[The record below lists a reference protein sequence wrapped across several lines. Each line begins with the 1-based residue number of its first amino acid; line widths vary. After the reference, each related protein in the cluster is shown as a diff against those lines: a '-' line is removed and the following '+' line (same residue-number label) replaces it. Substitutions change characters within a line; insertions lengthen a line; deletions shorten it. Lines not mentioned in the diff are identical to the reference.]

1 MQTQDVAGAK
11 ARAAVA
17 AAFTAGSPG
26 QAAHAVRPRVML
38 VGRLEGFRARA
49 LTAAG
54 AVVSRPRPEDVPSLL
69 ATAPPDVLLLDASL
83 PPQALGPILLALGP
97 AHAPTGKAVVASTG
111 DGAVSAPSEGARPAV
126 LVYVPAGRSSKLE
139 RRLREHADDF
149 VSGGL
154 GDEAVLVRLRGALRV
169 RGFVGELSRKN
180 AELEDLYHRLEGM
193 ARRMADELRLASNVQ
208 RSLLPA
214 PVQHGRLEIAR
225 EFIPFREIGGDYYDF
240 IELGPDRLAV
250 AIGDV
255 MGKGVPAAL
264 MAANLKASVR
274 AQVQGGDVAP
284 EEVTRRVNR
293 LFWDVTPQGL
303 FCSLFFAVFDLER
316 GVLEYVNAGHHYP
329 FLVRRDGTVLD
340 LVEGGT
346 VVGLAEESRYRRG
359 TAALEADDL
368 VVLYSDGVTDRG
380 NAEGELFGVER
391 LKEAALRNRA
401 DTARIVL
408 YSLLGDVQGWSAGTP
423 AEDDST
429 LIVARFNP
437 RDSRSGSPGERE
449 PERLV

>member
-1 MQTQDVAGAK
+1 MQAHDVRSGRAGG
-11 ARAAVA
+11 AVTATLA
-17 AAFTAGSPG
+17 AAAPVPAPALAG
-26 QAAHAVRPRVML
+26 RPQVML
-38 VGRLEGFRARA
+38 VGPLDGLRPRAVG
-49 LTAAG
+49 AG
-54 AVVSRPRPEDVPSLL
+54 SAVVSRPRPEDVPRLL
-69 ATAPPDVLLLDASL
+69 ETAPPDVVLLDASL
-83 PPQALGPILLALGP
+83 PWPLLAPILLAVGP
-97 AHAPTGKAVVASTG
+97 AQPAAGP
-111 DGAVSAPSEGARPAV
+111 GANPARPAL
-126 LVYVPAGRSSKLE
+126 LVFVPAGRTAKLD

-180 AELEDLYHRLEGM
+180 AELEGLYHRLEGM

-214 PVQHGRLEIAR
+214 PVQHGRLEMAR

-240 IELGPDRLAV
+240 IELGPNRLAV

-274 AQVQGGDVAP
+274 AQVQGGDIAP
-284 EEVTRRVNR
+284 EDVTRRVNR
-293 LFWDVTPQGL
+293 LFWDVTPHGL

-329 FLVRRDGTVLD
+329 FLVRRDGQVLD

-346 VVGLAEESRYRRG
+346 VVGLAEDSLYRRG
-359 TAALEADDL
+359 SVGLEPDDL

-380 NAEGELFGVER
+380 SAEGELFGVER
-391 LKEAALRNRA
+391 LKEAALRSRA
-401 DTARIVL
+401 DGARIVL
-408 YSLLGDVQGWSAGTP
+408 YSVLGEVQGWSAGTP
-423 AEDDST
+423 AEDDAT
-429 LIVARFNP
+429 LIVAKFRGP
-437 RDSRSGSPGERE
+437 DPSR
-449 PERLV
+449 L

>member
-1 MQTQDVAGAK
+1 MQTQDVRGAK
-11 ARAAVA
+11 VKAEAATALTA
-17 AAFTAGSPG
+17 AEPAPEAPALG
-26 QAAHAVRPRVML
+26 RPRVML
-38 VGRLEGFRARA
+38 VGRLEGLRQRAFS
-49 LTAAG
+49 AA
-54 AVVSRPRPEDVPSLL
+54 AAIVSRPRPEDVPRLL
-69 ATAPPDVLLLDASL
+69 AKAPPDVVLLDASL
-83 PPQALGPILLALGP
+83 PAEQLAPILLALGP
-97 AHAPTGKAVVASTG
+97 A
-111 DGAVSAPSEGARPAV
+111 DGAAGPAGDRARPAL
-126 LVYVPAGRSSKLE
+126 LVFVPPGRPPRLE
-139 RRLREHADDF
+139 RRLREYADDF
-149 VSGGL
+149 VRGGL
-154 GDEAVLVRLRGALRV
+154 GDEAVAVRLRGALRV

-180 AELEDLYHRLEGM
+180 AELEGLYHRLEGM

-346 VVGLAEESRYRRG
+346 VVGLAEESSYRRG
-359 TAALEADDL
+359 TASLQADDL

-380 NAEGELFGVER
+380 DAGGELFGVER
-391 LKEAALRNRA
+391 LKEGALRNRS
-401 DTARIVL
+401 DSARIVL

-429 LIVARFNP
+429 LIVAKFR
-437 RDSRSGSPGERE
+437 GLGT
-449 PERLV
+449 

>member
-1 MQTQDVAGAK
+1 VQTQDVRGAK

-17 AAFTAGSPG
+17 AAFAAGGPAG
-26 QAAHAVRPRVML
+26 APPAGRPRVML
-38 VGRLEGFRARA
+38 VGRLEGLRPRAVS
-49 LTAAG
+49 AAG
-54 AVVSRPRPEDVPSLL
+54 AVVSRPRPEDVPPLL
-69 ATAPPDVLLLDASL
+69 AASPPDVVVLDASL
-83 PPQALGPILLALGP
+83 APEALAPILLALGP
-97 AHAPTGKAVVASTG
+97 AHAPAGSATTG
-111 DGAVSAPSEGARPAV
+111 DGAASPPLDGARPAL
-126 LVYVPAGRSSKLE
+126 LVYVPPGRSARLE
-139 RRLREHADDF
+139 KRLREHADDF

-180 AELEDLYHRLEGM
+180 AELEGLYHRLEGM

-240 IELGPDRLAV
+240 IELGPDRVAV

-274 AQVQGGDVAP
+274 SQVQGGAVAP

-316 GVLEYVNAGHHYP
+316 GALEYVNAGHHYP
-329 FLVRRDGTVLD
+329 FLVRRDGTILD
-340 LVEGGT
+340 LTEGGT

-359 TAALEADDL
+359 GARLETEDL

-401 DTARIVL
+401 DAARIVL

-429 LIVARFNP
+429 LIVAKFR
-437 RDSRSGSPGERE
+437 G
-449 PERLV
+449 VTT

>member
-1 MQTQDVAGAK
+1 MQTQDVGGAK

-17 AAFTAGSPG
+17 AAFAAGS
-26 QAAHAVRPRVML
+26 AAEAPRAGRPRVMV
-38 VGRLEGFRARA
+38 VGRLEGFRQRA
-49 LTAAG
+49 VSAAG
-54 AVVSRPRPEDVPSLL
+54 AVVTRPRPEDVPSLL
-69 ATAPPDVLLLDASL
+69 QTAPPDVVLLDASL
-83 PPQALGPILLALGP
+83 APQALGPILLALGP
-97 AHAPTGKAVVASTG
+97 AHAPAAAASTG
-111 DGAVSAPSEGARPAV
+111 DGAASPPEGARPA
-126 LVYVPAGRSSKLE
+126 LLAYVPPGRSAKLE

-149 VSGGL
+149 VSGAL
-154 GDEAVLVRLRGALRV
+154 GDEAVLVRLRGALRI

-180 AELEDLYHRLEGM
+180 AELEGLYHRLEGIT
-193 ARRMADELRLASNVQ
+193 RRMADELRLASNVQ

-240 IELGPDRLAV
+240 IELGADRVAV

-329 FLVRRDGTVLD
+329 FLLRRDGTLLD
-340 LVEGGT
+340 LAEGGT
-346 VVGLAEESRYRRG
+346 VIGLAEDSRYGRG
-359 TAALEADDL
+359 AARLEADDL

-429 LIVARFNP
+429 LIVAKVRA
-437 RDSRSGSPGERE
+437 REGSHSERE
-449 PERLV
+449 PSRLV

>member
-1 MQTQDVAGAK
+1 
-11 ARAAVA
+11 
-17 AAFTAGSPG
+17 
-26 QAAHAVRPRVML
+26 ML
-38 VGRLEGFRARA
+38 VGRLDGLRPRAVS
-49 LTAAG
+49 AAD
-54 AVVSRPRPEDVPSLL
+54 AILSRPRAEDVPRLL
-69 ATAPPDVLLLDASL
+69 ETAPPDVVVLDASL
-83 PPQALGPILLALGP
+83 PSHLLGPILLALGP
-97 AHAPTGKAVVASTG
+97 AKDSGGPRG
-111 DGAVSAPSEGARPAV
+111 DGTRPAV
-126 LVYVPAGRSSKLE
+126 LVFVPAGRPPRLE

-154 GDEAVLVRLRGALRV
+154 GDEAVLARLRGALRV

-180 AELEDLYHRLEGM
+180 AELEGLYHRLEGL
-193 ARRMADELRLASNVQ
+193 ARRMADELRLASNMQ

-274 AQVQGGDVAP
+274 AQVQGGDTAP
-284 EEVTRRVNR
+284 EDVTRRVNR

-303 FCSLFFAVFDLER
+303 FCSLFFAVFDLQR

-329 FLVRRDGTVLD
+329 FLVRRDGRILD

-346 VVGLAEESRYRRG
+346 VIGLAEDSLYRRG
-359 TAALEADDL
+359 TARLEPDDL
-368 VVLYSDGVTDRG
+368 LIFYSDGVTDRG
-380 NAEGELFGVER
+380 SAEGELFGVER
-391 LKEAALRNRA
+391 LKEAALRSRA

-429 LIVARFNP
+429 LIVAKFRGLA
-437 RDSRSGSPGERE
+437 SGPA
-449 PERLV
+449 

>member
-1 MQTQDVAGAK
+1 
-11 ARAAVA
+11 
-17 AAFTAGSPG
+17 
-26 QAAHAVRPRVML
+26 ML
-38 VGRLEGFRARA
+38 VGRLEGLRSRAVG
-49 LTAAG
+49 AAG
-54 AVVSRPRPEDVPSLL
+54 AVVSRPRPEDVPRLL
-69 ATAPPDVLLLDASL
+69 ESATPDVVLLDASL
-83 PPQALGPILLALGP
+83 APEALAPILLALGP
-97 AHAPTGKAVVASTG
+97 AHAPAGIP
-111 DGAVSAPSEGARPAV
+111 SAGGQAAAPPDAARPV
-126 LVYVPAGRSSKLE
+126 LLVYVPPGRSARLE

-149 VSGGL
+149 VSGDL
-154 GDEAVLVRLRGALRV
+154 GDQAVLVRLRGALRV

-180 AELEDLYHRLEGM
+180 AELQGLYHRLEGIS
-193 ARRMADELRLASNVQ
+193 RRMADELRLASNVQ

-240 IELGPDRLAV
+240 IELAPDRVAV

-274 AQVQGGDVAP
+274 AQIQGGDVAP

-293 LFWDVTPQGL
+293 LFWEVTPQGL

-316 GVLEYVNAGHHYP
+316 GLLEYVNAGHHYP
-329 FLVRRDGTVLD
+329 FVVRRDGTILD
-340 LVEGGT
+340 LIEGGT

-359 TAALEADDL
+359 TLRLEAEDL
-368 VVLYSDGVTDRG
+368 VVLYSDGVTDHG
-380 NAEGELFGVER
+380 SADGELFGVER

-408 YSLLGDVQGWSAGTP
+408 YSLLGDIQGWSAGTP
-423 AEDDST
+423 AEDDTT
-429 LIVARFNP
+429 LIVAKF
-437 RDSRSGSPGERE
+437 RDRVASD
-449 PERLV
+449 RLDG

>member
-1 MQTQDVAGAK
+1 MQTQDVGGAK

-17 AAFTAGSPG
+17 AAFAAGSPAEAPRAG
-26 QAAHAVRPRVML
+26 RPRVML
-38 VGRLEGFRARA
+38 VGRLEGFRPRA
-49 LTAAG
+49 VSAAG
-54 AVVSRPRPEDVPSLL
+54 AVVTRPRPEDVPGLL
-69 ATAPPDVLLLDASL
+69 QTAPPDVVLLDAAL
-83 PPQALGPILLALGP
+83 APQALGPILLALGP
-97 AHAPTGKAVVASTG
+97 AHAPAGKAAAASTG
-111 DGAVSAPSEGARPAV
+111 DGAAGSPAEGARPAL
-126 LVYVPAGRSSKLE
+126 LVYVPPGRSAKLE
-139 RRLREHADDF
+139 RRLREHADDC
-149 VSGGL
+149 VSGTL

-180 AELEDLYHRLEGM
+180 AELEGLYHRLEGIT
-193 ARRMADELRLASNVQ
+193 RRMADELRLASNVQ

-240 IELGPDRLAV
+240 IELGPDRVAV

-274 AQVQGGDVAP
+274 AQVHGGDVAP

-303 FCSLFFAVFDLER
+303 FCSLFFAIFDLER

-340 LVEGGT
+340 LAEGGT
-346 VVGLAEESRYRRG
+346 VIGLAEDSRYRRG
-359 TAALEADDL
+359 AARLEAEDL

-401 DTARIVL
+401 DMARIVL
-408 YSLLGDVQGWSAGTP
+408 YSVLGDVQGWSAGTP

-429 LIVARFNP
+429 LIVAKVR
-437 RDSRSGSPGERE
+437 SREGSHAERE
-449 PERLV
+449 PERVV

>member
-1 MQTQDVAGAK
+1 MQTQDVGGAK
-11 ARAAVA
+11 IRAAVA
-17 AAFTAGSPG
+17 AAFAAGSPSE
-26 QAAHAVRPRVML
+26 APHAGRPRVML
-38 VGRLEGFRARA
+38 VGRLEGLRPRAVG
-49 LTAAG
+49 AAG
-54 AVVSRPRPEDVPSLL
+54 VVVSRPRPEDVPRLL
-69 ATAPPDVLLLDASL
+69 ATAPPDVVLLDASL
-83 PPQALGPILLALGP
+83 APQALGPILLALGP
-97 AHAPTGKAVVASTG
+97 AHAPTGKAGAPSTG
-111 DGAVSAPSEGARPAV
+111 DGAASSPSEGARPAL
-126 LVYVPAGRSSKLE
+126 LVYVPPGRSAKLE

-149 VSGGL
+149 VSGSL

-169 RGFVGELSRKN
+169 RGFMGELSRKN

-240 IELGPDRLAV
+240 IELGPDRVAV
-250 AIGDV
+250 SIGDV

-340 LVEGGT
+340 LGEGGT
-346 VVGLAEESRYRRG
+346 VIGLAEDSRYRRG
-359 TAALEADDL
+359 AARLEAEDL

-429 LIVARFNP
+429 LIVAKV
-437 RDSRSGSPGERE
+437 SREGSHAERE

>member
-1 MQTQDVAGAK
+1 VQAQDVRAKEKAEATVAAPAMRPALPLAVLPGTTDAK
-11 ARAAVA
+11 AARVGGPP
-17 AAFTAGSPG
+17 T
-26 QAAHAVRPRVML
+26 VML
-38 VGRLEGFRARA
+38 VGSLAGLRPRAVG
-49 LTAAG
+49 AAG
-54 AVVSRPRPEDVPSLL
+54 VVVSRPRPEDVPGLL
-69 ATAPPDVLLLDASL
+69 EGAPPDVVLLDSSL
-83 PPQALGPILLALGP
+83 PSPLLAPILLALGP
-97 AHAPTGKAVVASTG
+97 AHSPTLAGGAAP
-111 DGAVSAPSEGARPAV
+111 RPAV
-126 LVYVPAGRSSKLE
+126 LVFIPPGRPSRLE

-154 GDEAVLVRLRGALRV
+154 GEEAVLVRLRGALRV

-180 AELEDLYHRLEGM
+180 EELQGLYHRLEGM

-214 PVQHGRLEIAR
+214 PVQHSRLEMAR

-240 IELGPDRLAV
+240 IELGPERLAV

-274 AQVQGGDVAP
+274 AQVQGGDTAP
-284 EEVTRRVNR
+284 EDLTRRVNR

-329 FLVRRDGTVLD
+329 FLVRRDGTILD

-346 VVGLAEESRYRRG
+346 VVGLAEDSRYRRG
-359 TAALEADDL
+359 ETRLEPDDL

-380 NAEGELFGVER
+380 NAGGELFGVER

-401 DTARIVL
+401 APARIVL

-423 AEDDST
+423 ADDDAT
-429 LIVARFNP
+429 LIVAKHAGVP
-437 RDSRSGSPGERE
+437 IPRSGSHSGRE

>member
-1 MQTQDVAGAK
+1 MQTQDVRGAK
-11 ARAAVA
+11 AKAGAATALPA
-17 AAFTAGSPG
+17 AAGPAPEAPLPG
-26 QAAHAVRPRVML
+26 RPQVML
-38 VGRLEGFRARA
+38 VGRLEGLRQRAFSA
-49 LTAAG
+49 VG
-54 AVVSRPRPEDVPSLL
+54 AIVSRPRPEEVPRLL
-69 ATAPPDVLLLDASL
+69 AIAPPDVVLLDASL
-83 PPQALGPILLALGP
+83 PAERLAPILLALGP
-97 AHAPTGKAVVASTG
+97 A
-111 DGAVSAPSEGARPAV
+111 DGASGRAGDRARPAL
-126 LVYVPAGRSSKLE
+126 LVFVPAGRRLE

-149 VSGGL
+149 VRGGL
-154 GDEAVLVRLRGALRV
+154 GDEAVAVRLRGALRV

-180 AELEDLYHRLEGM
+180 AELEGLYHRLEGM

-240 IELGPDRLAV
+240 IELAPDRLAV

-359 TAALEADDL
+359 TASLQADDL

-380 NAEGELFGVER
+380 DAGGELFGVER
-391 LKEAALRNRA
+391 LKEAALRNRSEN
-401 DTARIVL
+401 ARIVL

-429 LIVARFNP
+429 LIVAKFRGLDP
-437 RDSRSGSPGERE
+437 
-449 PERLV
+449 

>member
-1 MQTQDVAGAK
+1 MQTQDIRAAKAGA
-11 ARAAVA
+11 AVTALLGSASA
-17 AAFTAGSPG
+17 AAAPPG
-26 QAAHAVRPRVML
+26 RPRVML
-38 VGRLEGFRARA
+38 VGRLEGLRPRAV
-49 LTAAG
+49 TAAG
-54 AVVSRPRPEDVPSLL
+54 AVVTRPRPSDVLGLL
-69 ATAPPDVLLLDASL
+69 AASPPEVVLLDASL
-83 PPQALGPILLALGP
+83 APELIAPILLALGP
-97 AHAPTGKAVVASTG
+97 AHAPAGNGTAV
-111 DGAVSAPSEGARPAV
+111 APADGARPALV
-126 LVYVPAGRSSKLE
+126 VYVPPGRPARLDK
-139 RRLREHADDF
+139 RLREHADDF
-149 VSGGL
+149 VSGASGE
-154 GDEAVLVRLRGALRV
+154 EAVLVRLRGALRV

-180 AELEDLYHRLEGM
+180 AELESLYHRLEGM

-240 IELGPDRLAV
+240 IELGPDRVAV

-303 FCSLFFAVFDLER
+303 FCSLFFAVFDLQR

-340 LVEGGT
+340 LTEGGT

-359 TAALEADDL
+359 GAALEPDDL

-380 NAEGELFGVER
+380 NADGELFGVER
-391 LKEAALRNRA
+391 LKDAALRNRA

-408 YSLLGDVQGWSAGTP
+408 YSLLGDIQGWSAGTP
-423 AEDDST
+423 AEDDTT
-429 LIVARFNP
+429 LIVAKFRGT
-437 RDSRSGSPGERE
+437 DSES
-449 PERLV
+449 RL

>member
-1 MQTQDVAGAK
+1 MQTQDVRGVKAK
-11 ARAAVA
+11 AEAA
-17 AAFTAGSPG
+17 TAVSPMGPAPQAPALG
-26 QAAHAVRPRVML
+26 QPRVML
-38 VGRLEGFRARA
+38 VGRLEGLRQRA
-49 LTAAG
+49 LSAAA
-54 AVVSRPRPEDVPSLL
+54 AVVSRPRPEDVPGVL
-69 ATAPPDVLLLDASL
+69 ATSSPDVVLLDASL
-83 PPQALGPILLALGP
+83 PDEQLAPILLALGP
-97 AHAPTGKAVVASTG
+97 VDGGAGPAG
-111 DGAVSAPSEGARPAV
+111 DRARPAL
-126 LVYVPAGRSSKLE
+126 LVFVPPGQPPRLE

-149 VSGGL
+149 VRGGL
-154 GDEAVLVRLRGALRV
+154 GDEAVAVRLRGALRV

-180 AELEDLYHRLEGM
+180 AELEGLYHRLEGM
-193 ARRMADELRLASNVQ
+193 TRRMADELRLASNMQ

-214 PVQHGRLEIAR
+214 PVHHERLEIAR

-240 IELGPDRLAV
+240 IELAPGRLAV

-274 AQVQGGDVAP
+274 AQVQSGDVAP

-329 FLVRRDGTVLD
+329 FLVRHDGTVLD

-346 VVGLAEESRYRRG
+346 VVGLAEDSSYRRG
-359 TAALEADDL
+359 TTDLRADDI
-368 VVLYSDGVTDRG
+368 VVFYSDGVTDRG
-380 NAEGELFGVER
+380 DAGGELFGVER
-391 LKEAALRNRA
+391 LKEAALRNRS
-401 DTARIVL
+401 DSARIVL

-429 LIVARFNP
+429 LIVAKFR
-437 RDSRSGSPGERE
+437 GLGT
-449 PERLV
+449 

>member
-1 MQTQDVAGAK
+1 MQTQDVRGAK

-17 AAFTAGSPG
+17 LAAGSAVEAP
-26 QAAHAVRPRVML
+26 HAGRPRVML
-38 VGRLEGFRARA
+38 VGRLEGLRSRAVS
-49 LTAAG
+49 AAG
-54 AVVSRPRPEDVPSLL
+54 AVVSRPRPEDVPRLL
-69 ATAPPDVLLLDASL
+69 ATAPPDVVLLDASL
-83 PPQALGPILLALGP
+83 APEALAPILLALGP
-97 AHAPTGKAVVASTG
+97 AHAPAGKASTG
-111 DGAVSAPSEGARPAV
+111 GGTVSSPLDGTRPAL
-126 LVYVPAGRSSKLE
+126 LVYVPPGRSAKLE
-139 RRLREHADDF
+139 RPLREHADDF

-154 GDEAVLVRLRGALRV
+154 GDQAVLVRLRGALRV

-180 AELEDLYHRLEGM
+180 AELEGLYHRLEGM

-225 EFIPFREIGGDYYDF
+225 EFIPYREIGGDYYDF
-240 IELGPDRLAV
+240 IELAPDRVAV

-316 GVLEYVNAGHHYP
+316 GVFEYVNAGHHYP
-329 FLVRRDGTVLD
+329 FLVRRDGTILD
-340 LVEGGT
+340 LAEGGT

-359 TAALEADDL
+359 AARLEAEDL

-380 NAEGELFGVER
+380 NADGELFGVER

-429 LIVARFNP
+429 LIVAKFHGLTP
-437 RDSRSGSPGERE
+437 
-449 PERLV
+449 

>member
-1 MQTQDVAGAK
+1 VQTQDARGAK
-11 ARAAVA
+11 AKAAVTLA
-17 AAFTAGSPG
+17 APGAAEAPDAG
-26 QAAHAVRPRVML
+26 RPRVML
-38 VGRLEGFRARA
+38 VGSLDGLRHRAVS
-49 LTAAG
+49 AAG
-54 AVVSRPRPEDVPSLL
+54 AVVSRPRPEDVPGLL
-69 ATAPPDVLLLDASL
+69 ETAPPDVVLLDASL
-83 PPQALGPILLALGP
+83 PADVLAPILLALGP
-97 AHAPTGKAVVASTG
+97 ANG
-111 DGAVSAPSEGARPAV
+111 SAGPGGNGARPAL
-126 LVYVPAGRSSKLE
+126 LVFVPPGGPPKLE
-139 RRLREHADDF
+139 RRLRQHADDF

-180 AELEDLYHRLEGM
+180 AELEGLYHRLEGM
-193 ARRMADELRLASNVQ
+193 AQRMADELRLASNVQ

-240 IELGPDRLAV
+240 IELAPDRLAV

-274 AQVQGGDVAP
+274 SQVQGGDTSP

-303 FCSLFFAVFDLER
+303 FCSLFFAVFDLEQ

-329 FLVRRDGTVLD
+329 FLVRRDGTILD
-340 LVEGGT
+340 LIEGGT
-346 VVGLAEESRYRRG
+346 VVGLAEDSRYRSG
-359 TAALEADDL
+359 TARLEPDDL

-380 NAEGELFGVER
+380 SAEGELFGVER

-429 LIVARFNP
+429 LIVAKV
-437 RDSRSGSPGERE
+437 SREGFSREGSQAERE
-449 PERLV
+449 PSRPV

>member
-1 MQTQDVAGAK
+1 
-11 ARAAVA
+11 
-17 AAFTAGSPG
+17 
-26 QAAHAVRPRVML
+26 ML
-38 VGRLEGFRARA
+38 VGGLDGLRPRAVS
-49 LTAAG
+49 AAD
-54 AVVSRPRPEDVPSLL
+54 AVLSRPRAEDVPRLL
-69 ATAPPDVLLLDASL
+69 ETAPPDVVVLDASL
-83 PPQALGPILLALGP
+83 PSHLLGPILLALGP
-97 AHAPTGKAVVASTG
+97 AKDSAGPRG
-111 DGAVSAPSEGARPAV
+111 DGTRPAV
-126 LVYVPAGRSSKLE
+126 LVFVPAGRPPRLE
-139 RRLREHADDF
+139 RRLREYADDF

-180 AELEDLYHRLEGM
+180 AELEGLYHRLEGL
-193 ARRMADELRLASNVQ
+193 ARRMADELRLASNMQ

-214 PVQHGRLEIAR
+214 PVQHGRLEMAR

-274 AQVQGGDVAP
+274 AQVQGGDTSP
-284 EEVTRRVNR
+284 EDVTRRVNR

-303 FCSLFFAVFDLER
+303 FCSLFFAVFDLQ
-316 GVLEYVNAGHHYP
+316 GSVLEYVNAGHHYP
-329 FLVRRDGTVLD
+329 FLVRRDGTILD

-346 VVGLAEESRYRRG
+346 VIGLAEDSLYRRG
-359 TAALEADDL
+359 TARLEPDDL
-368 VVLYSDGVTDRG
+368 LVFYSDGVTDRG
-380 NAEGELFGVER
+380 SAEGELFGVER
-391 LKEAALRNRA
+391 LKEAALRSRA

-429 LIVARFNP
+429 LIVAKFRGT
-437 RDSRSGSPGERE
+437 REGSHGERE

>member
-1 MQTQDVAGAK
+1 MQTEDIRGNG

-17 AAFTAGSPG
+17 ATLLAGSPP
-26 QAAHAVRPRVML
+26 AAEGPLPGRPRVML
-38 VGRLEGFRARA
+38 VGRLEGLRPRAVS
-49 LTAAG
+49 AAS
-54 AVVSRPRPEDVPSLL
+54 AVVARPRAEDVPRLL

-83 PPQALGPILLALGP
+83 PPDRLAPILLALQPAPASAGP
-97 AHAPTGKAVVASTG
+97 AT
-111 DGAVSAPSEGARPAV
+111 DGPRPAV
-126 LVYVPAGRSSKLE
+126 LVFVPPGRTAKVD
-139 RRLREHADDF
+139 RRLRALADDF

-154 GDEAVLVRLRGALRV
+154 GEEAVLVRLRGALRV

-180 AELEDLYHRLEGM
+180 AELEGLYHRLEGM

-214 PVQHGRLEIAR
+214 PMQHDRLEIAR

-240 IELGPDRLAV
+240 IELGPARLAV

-284 EEVTRRVNR
+284 EELTRRVNR

-329 FLVRRDGTVLD
+329 FLVRRDGTTLD

-346 VVGLAEESRYRRG
+346 VVGLAEDSRYRRG
-359 TAALEADDL
+359 EAGLEPDDL
-368 VVLYSDGVTDRG
+368 IVFYSDGVTDRG
-380 NAEGELFGVER
+380 NAEGEMFGIER
-391 LKEAALRNRA
+391 LKEAALRSRA

-408 YSLLGDVQGWSAGTP
+408 YSVLGDVQGWSAGTP

-429 LIVARFNP
+429 LIVAKFRG
-437 RDSRSGSPGERE
+437 SREGSHGERE
-449 PERLV
+449 PSVLPDRSAGRF

>member
-1 MQTQDVAGAK
+1 VA
-11 ARAAVA
+11 
-17 AAFTAGSPG
+17 
-26 QAAHAVRPRVML
+26 
-38 VGRLEGFRARA
+38 
-49 LTAAG
+49 
-54 AVVSRPRPEDVPSLL
+54 
-69 ATAPPDVLLLDASL
+69 
-83 PPQALGPILLALGP
+83 
-97 AHAPTGKAVVASTG
+97 
-111 DGAVSAPSEGARPAV
+111 
-126 LVYVPAGRSSKLE
+126 
-139 RRLREHADDF
+139 
-149 VSGGL
+149 
-154 GDEAVLVRLRGALRV
+154 VRLRGALRV

-180 AELEDLYHRLEGM
+180 AELEGLYHRLEGM
-193 ARRMADELRLASNVQ
+193 TRRMADELRLASNMQ

-214 PVQHGRLEIAR
+214 PVHHERLEIAR

-240 IELGPDRLAV
+240 IELAPGRLAV

-274 AQVQGGDVAP
+274 AQVQSGDVAP

-329 FLVRRDGTVLD
+329 FLVRHDGTVLD

-346 VVGLAEESRYRRG
+346 VVGLAEDSTYRRG
-359 TAALEADDL
+359 TTDLRADDI
-368 VVLYSDGVTDRG
+368 VVFYSDGVTDRG
-380 NAEGELFGVER
+380 DAGGELFGVER
-391 LKEAALRNRA
+391 LKEAALRNRS
-401 DTARIVL
+401 DSARIVL

-429 LIVARFNP
+429 LIVAKFR
-437 RDSRSGSPGERE
+437 GLGT
-449 PERLV
+449 

>member
-1 MQTQDVAGAK
+1 
-11 ARAAVA
+11 
-17 AAFTAGSPG
+17 
-26 QAAHAVRPRVML
+26 ML
-38 VGRLEGFRARA
+38 VGRLEGLRSRAVG
-49 LTAAG
+49 AAV
-54 AVVSRPRPEDVPSLL
+54 AVVSRPRPEDVPRLL
-69 ATAPPDVLLLDASL
+69 ASAAPDVVLLDASL
-83 PPQALGPILLALGP
+83 APEALAPILLALGP
-97 AHAPTGKAVVASTG
+97 AHAPAGLP
-111 DGAVSAPSEGARPAV
+111 SAGGPAAAPPDGARPV
-126 LVYVPAGRSSKLE
+126 LLVYVPPGRSARLE

-149 VSGGL
+149 VSGDL
-154 GDEAVLVRLRGALRV
+154 GDQAVLVRLRGALRV

-180 AELEDLYHRLEGM
+180 AELQGLYHRLEGIS
-193 ARRMADELRLASNVQ
+193 RRMADELRLASNVQ

-240 IELGPDRLAV
+240 IELGPDRVAV

-293 LFWDVTPQGL
+293 LFWEVTPQGL

-316 GVLEYVNAGHHYP
+316 GVLEYCNAGHHYP
-329 FLVRRDGTVLD
+329 FVVRRDGTILD
-340 LVEGGT
+340 LTEGGT
-346 VVGLAEESRYRRG
+346 VVGLAEESRYRRA
-359 TAALEADDL
+359 TLRLEAEDL
-368 VVLYSDGVTDRG
+368 VVLYSDGVTDHG
-380 NAEGELFGVER
+380 SADGELFGVER

-408 YSLLGDVQGWSAGTP
+408 YSLLGEIQGWSAGTP
-423 AEDDST
+423 AEDDTT
-429 LIVARFNP
+429 LIVAKYHARVPMADGNP
-437 RDSRSGSPGERE
+437 GALSGRPTDR
-449 PERLV
+449 P

>member
-1 MQTQDVAGAK
+1 VQTQDVGGSK
-11 ARAAVA
+11 VRAAVA
-17 AAFTAGSPG
+17 AAFAAGSAGDAPRAG
-26 QAAHAVRPRVML
+26 RPSVML
-38 VGRLEGFRARA
+38 VGRLEGLRPRAV
-49 LTAAG
+49 TAAG
-54 AVVSRPRPEDVPSLL
+54 AVVSRPRPEDVPELL
-69 ATAPPDVLLLDASL
+69 RAAPPDVVLLDASL
-83 PPQALGPILLALGP
+83 APQALGPILLALGP
-97 AHAPTGKAVVASTG
+97 AHTGAGQAGAS
-111 DGAVSAPSEGARPAV
+111 GARPAL
-126 LVYVPAGRSSKLE
+126 LVYVPPGRPAKLE

-149 VSGGL
+149 VSGTS

-214 PVQHGRLEIAR
+214 PVQHGRLDIAR

-250 AIGDV
+250 SIGDV

-274 AQVQGGDVAP
+274 AQVQGGDVVP

-293 LFWDVTPQGL
+293 LFWEVTPQGL

-340 LVEGGT
+340 LGEGGT
-346 VVGLAEESRYRRG
+346 VIGLAEESRYRRG
-359 TAALEADDL
+359 GARLEADDL

-391 LKEAALRNRA
+391 LKEAARRSRA

-408 YSLLGDVQGWSAGTP
+408 YTLLGEVQGWSAGTP

-437 RDSRSGSPGERE
+437 REGSHAERE
-449 PERLV
+449 PSRLV